1 MSTKTKKEVGD
12 LKVYMVDVEVTFQI
26 PVIAASKKDAEEIGE
41 AAWEEDMQNGSD
53 YDVYGHATEIASISD
68 DNKHTLPYGV
78 DDDHP
83 RRDWTIKQWL
93 EAQKQ
98 DHDG

>member
-1 MSTKTKKEVGD
+1 M
-12 LKVYMVDVEVTFQI
+12 
-26 PVIAASKKDAEEIGE
+26 
-41 AAWEEDMQNGSD
+41 
-53 YDVYGHATEIASISD
+53 EIASISD